1 MILQL
6 GQENLIT
13 CFTSTKIWISMQVGG
28 HFSLFIIKENIPNQA
43 VCYYKG

>member
-13 CFTSTKIWISMQVGG
+13 CFTSTKIWISMQAGG